1 MPPKN
6 LKRLAPVVP
15 PKVDLLAM
23 SSSKGPKRRDRAPSP
38 PPKVPLVPPPPKSPP
53 ADLAVLQQQMA
64 QFQAFMLSTQSMAVN
79 KPVTSLPS
87 GVANLPGPLTVQ
99 SENSSGPRK
108 KVKKSSKSKK
118 GPRSES
124 EQSKTVVKK
133 PVTVASSSGSESSGP
148 KSESEGE
155 GSGSERSGSSSG
167 VSSWTSDSSRN
178 GRGKKRRHHR
188 HLKLFKSRPM
198 KKSDADAVAAAM
210 LKWDAGVTPVGY
222 GAMSL
227 FQGVV
232 AHLEKM
238 NPSKGAK
245 RRKLGTLEH
254 LQLHTGSELASTSLP
269 EKFAGY
275 VLEMVPVK
283 VCRRLLRDS
292 RVNLSLDHYWE
303 RNKGIF
309 VTPDAVC
316 RAGGIDNKRRL
327 ASFAGSGFELI
338 ELHSTIAMVMSIAD
352 PVHGLALQALTRVLA
367 KLLAAGYSAPVVIRY
382 ASTIHAELA
391 LDAARKTTYG
401 KCFSIDLPTLAICNV
416 EPLATVPVLP
426 PSTPRLVVAPS
437 GLESPGTTPK
447 SNGPCYAFN
456 SRDGCPKGLGCG
468 FQHHYR
474 FCKLTSHGKDNCP
487 TASRDHRRTYDRGRR

>member
-15 PKVDLLAM
+15 PKVNPNAV
-23 SSSKGPKRRDRAPSP
+23 SSSKGPKRRDRVPSP
-38 PPKVPLVPPPPKSPP
+38 PPKVPLAPPPPKSPP
-53 ADLAVLQQQMA
+53 TDLAILQQQMV
-64 QFQAFMLSTQSMAVN
+64 QFQAFMLSTQSKET
-79 KPVTSLPS
+79 KPATPPPS
-87 GVANLPGPLTVQ
+87 GVANLPPPLTGQ
-99 SENSSGPRK
+99 SNTSSGSRK
-108 KVKKSSKSKK
+108 KIKKSSKSKK
-118 GPRSES
+118 GTKEDS
-124 EQSKTVVKK
+124 EQPKIAVKK
-133 PVTVASSSGSESSGP
+133 AVTIASSSGSESSG
-148 KSESEGE
+148 SGSGDEGE
-155 GSGSERSGSSSG
+155 DSDSEVSDTSSG
-167 VSSWTSDSSRN
+167 VSSKSSDSSRN
-178 GRGKKRRHHR
+178 GRSKKRRHHR

-198 KKSDADAVAAAM
+198 KKPDADAVAAAM

-232 AHLEKM
+232 THLEKM
-238 NPSKGAK
+238 NPSKSAK
-245 RRKLGTLEH
+245 KRKLGTLEH

-303 RNKGIF
+303 KNKGIF

-367 KLLAAGYSAPVVIRY
+367 KLLAAGYSAPVAIRY

-401 KCFSIDLPTLAICNV
+401 KCFSIDLPTLAICNA
-416 EPLATVPVLP
+416 EPLAAVPVLP
-426 PSTPRLVVAPS
+426 PSTPRSVVAPS
-437 GLESPGTTPK
+437 GLESPGTITK
-447 SNGPCYAFN
+447 SNAPCYAYN
-456 SRDGCPKGLGCG
+456 SRDGCSKGLGCL
-468 FQHHYR
+468 FQHHCR
-474 FCKLTSHGKDNCP
+474 FCKLTGHGKDNCP
-487 TASRDHRRTYDRGRR
+487 TASRDHRRTHDRGRR